1 MHKCKKCTV
10 EKREKTMMERYGVA
24 HALQNKELKKKKE
37 DVCEEKYGNKVPSV
51 TEKMKEKIKESNLKN
66 ME

>member
-1 MHKCKKCTV
+1 
-10 EKREKTMMERYGVA
+10 MMERYGVA